1 MEMTTDQNKLLA
13 TYWEKYAIWISG
25 ILLVIISSV
34 FVDVNE
40 RLKHLEDKAR
50 LLEAEKVSRVEI
62 YNIEDRLYKRMDSV
76 KTDIIERLDLYLAGQ
91 RSKK

>member
-1 MEMTTDQNKLLA
+1 MTTDQNKLLA

-34 FVDVNE
+34 FVDINE

-62 YNIEDRLYKRMDSV
+62 HNIEDRLYKRMDSV